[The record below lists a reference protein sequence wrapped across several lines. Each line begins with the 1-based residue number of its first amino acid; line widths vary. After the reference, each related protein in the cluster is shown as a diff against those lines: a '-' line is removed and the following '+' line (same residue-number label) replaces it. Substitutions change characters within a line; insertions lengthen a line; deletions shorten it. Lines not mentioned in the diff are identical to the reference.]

1 MVTEIS
7 LIVIA
12 TALVTLVVF
21 LIYALIKFRQAL
33 SLIQTDIHQITTE
46 MSRLIS
52 RFDDSDEQSSQN
64 KTVPQLIDWISTGFV
79 LVKKSKEFIKNYVK

>member
-12 TALVTLVVF
+12 IALL
-21 LIYALIKFRQAL
+21 
-33 SLIQTDIHQITTE
+33 LIQTDIHQITTE

-52 RFDDSDEQSSQN
+52 RFDDSDEQSSHD
-64 KTVPQLIDWISTGFV
+64 KTVPQLIDWISTGFT